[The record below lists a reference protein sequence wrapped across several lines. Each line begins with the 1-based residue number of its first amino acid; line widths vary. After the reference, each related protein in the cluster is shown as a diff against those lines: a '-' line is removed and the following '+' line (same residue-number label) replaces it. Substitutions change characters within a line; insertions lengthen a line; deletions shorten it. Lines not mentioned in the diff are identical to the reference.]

1 MILAELTSFF
11 NRHRHP
17 GWPPAC
23 SECVFRWC
31 FGFYR
36 HRSVIAEKKIISIPV
51 DFGSDLRL
59 CWPEKQAKTCMTCDT
74 CRNNLIL
81 HPGWFPACSGGVFR
95 GCCGF
100 YIQAPF
106 GHLKRNHTDPC
117 RLRQRAKTLLAR
129 EKERVRGKDEKFVV
143 FVVYFLKTGSALLHH
158 LLVVPSP
165 CTVTM
170 L

>member
-1 MILAELTSFF
+1 
-11 NRHRHP
+11 
-17 GWPPAC
+17 
-23 SECVFRWC
+23 
-31 FGFYR
+31 
-36 HRSVIAEKKIISIPV
+36 
-51 DFGSDLRL
+51 
-59 CWPEKQAKTCMTCDT
+59 MTCDT
-74 CRNNLIL
+74 CRSNLIL
-81 HPGWFPACSGGVFR
+81 HPGWFPACSGSVFR

-165 CTVTM
+165 CTVMATCYDSTPSRASTPTK
-170 L
+170 LVCRTKFLDACLKARHLK